1 MKRLHVALVGV
12 VFAFVFSCGVV
23 SAQEAGRV
31 YRIGWLAIGSAGY
44 LSPPIEEWVGPGAHF
59 RDGLRDAGYVA
70 GENLVVDRRHANGDF
85 GQLARVAEALV
96 ASGVDV
102 LVAEGTPPT
111 IALMQATKSIP
122 IVFLGVGF
130 PVEMGIVANLTAPGG
145 NVTGTAITVSR
156 QKQWRLL
163 HEIAPLVRR
172 AGYLSAAANRP
183 GDEQYASYRASMFE
197 SVNAEA
203 AAARIEPIRMG
214 IFRFSDIE
222 PLFDE
227 LARRGDAGVVVSGD
241 LILLDRHWLPSILDM
256 AVRHHLPT
264 SCTGDREWAKWG
276 CLVTYAEGWGVQSA
290 TIQLAK
296 VLNGTKPADIPV
308 AQSTDQRLI
317 INSKTAKALNL
328 TIPPAMLA
336 RADEVIE

>member
-111 IALMQATKSIP
+111 IALMQATKSVP
-122 IVFLGVGF
+122 IVFLGV
-130 PVEMGIVANLTAPGG
+130 
-145 NVTGTAITVSR
+145 
-156 QKQWRLL
+156 
-163 HEIAPLVRR
+163 
-172 AGYLSAAANRP
+172 
-183 GDEQYASYRASMFE
+183 
-197 SVNAEA
+197 
-203 AAARIEPIRMG
+203 
-214 IFRFSDIE
+214 
-222 PLFDE
+222 
-227 LARRGDAGVVVSGD
+227 
-241 LILLDRHWLPSILDM
+241 
-256 AVRHHLPT
+256 
-264 SCTGDREWAKWG
+264 
-276 CLVTYAEGWGVQSA
+276 
-290 TIQLAK
+290 
-296 VLNGTKPADIPV
+296 
-308 AQSTDQRLI
+308 
-317 INSKTAKALNL
+317 
-328 TIPPAMLA
+328 
-336 RADEVIE
+336 